1 MSQEF
6 TQNPKCEIVCQ
17 NAQETINILTNANR
31 EQRYGYD
38 EHIAIDS
45 IHAINQIAMIN
56 VQTYLK
62 RKGRV
67 FLECIHNKFKKEG
80 LETFADL
87 IFAAETE
94 THRERSKRLESIL
107 NAFPKYF
114 REVAENFNIDSNAN
128 NETMTHIR
136 KADNCWS
143 PLEEITTKELQWM
156 LKNTLYKLDKIKL
169 PIDVNI
175 DSSDIDIVQFRKNCK
190 NSKLRNIHFRLI
202 HNDFFTYKRMFKFK
216 MTESPNCPRC
226 DSIESTK
233 HLLWECQD
241 SKEIWNLYND
251 LLDRCGLGE
260 MRITKYEDLYYTEQ
274 CKILSTIKMK
284 IIQEFIQIERPK
296 GWTRERM
303 EKLVTN
309 IRNIELYN
317 SQKHNNLNKLKKNGL
332 TSYV

>member
-1 MSQEF
+1 
-6 TQNPKCEIVCQ
+6 
-17 NAQETINILTNANR
+17 
-31 EQRYGYD
+31 
-38 EHIAIDS
+38 
-45 IHAINQIAMIN
+45 
-56 VQTYLK
+56 
-62 RKGRV
+62 
-67 FLECIHNKFKKEG
+67 
-80 LETFADL
+80 
-87 IFAAETE
+87 
-94 THRERSKRLESIL
+94 
-107 NAFPKYF
+107 
-114 REVAENFNIDSNAN
+114 
-128 NETMTHIR
+128 
-136 KADNCWS
+136 
-143 PLEEITTKELQWM
+143 
-156 LKNTLYKLDKIKL
+156 
-169 PIDVNI
+169 
-175 DSSDIDIVQFRKNCK
+175 
-190 NSKLRNIHFRLI
+190 
-202 HNDFFTYKRMFKFK
+202 MFKFK

-317 SQKHNNLNKLKKNGL
+317 SQKNNNLNKVKKEWNHFL
-332 TSYV
+332 SLEN